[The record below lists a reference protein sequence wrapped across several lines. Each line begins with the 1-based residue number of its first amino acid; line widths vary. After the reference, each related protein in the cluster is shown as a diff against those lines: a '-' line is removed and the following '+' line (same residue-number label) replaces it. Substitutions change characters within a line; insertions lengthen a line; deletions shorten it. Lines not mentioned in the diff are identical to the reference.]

1 MQNFVA
7 YFPVQSPESVYRQ
20 GFCTGHLLHRTL
32 TLPKVPNSDYQC
44 FLITKHVE
52 TISFNEAPCS
62 VFFCGLVGLG
72 LMFVFMSPMLIF
84 PQLFREG
91 SINILIQIPR

>member
-62 VFFCGLVGLG
+62 VFFLWFGWPWLNVCLYVANAD
-72 LMFVFMSPMLIF
+72 VSAAV
-84 PQLFREG
+84 
-91 SINILIQIPR
+91 